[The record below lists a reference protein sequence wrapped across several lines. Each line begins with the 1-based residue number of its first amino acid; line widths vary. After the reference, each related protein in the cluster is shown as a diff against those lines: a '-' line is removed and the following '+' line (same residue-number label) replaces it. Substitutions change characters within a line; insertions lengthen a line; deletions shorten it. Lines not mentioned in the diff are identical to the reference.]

1 MISVSKQKK
10 REIIDVA
17 KSLISN
23 SKGFYVIDY
32 KGWNVSEIN
41 SLRRKLKEQNARMKV
56 IKNTLFNLAL
66 KELNLDINEKL
77 EGTNAFIFIQGDEIQ
92 PLKVLTEFIKETN
105 KGGLKLGYIN
115 GVKYNKE
122 QLEVLS
128 KLPSTNELR
137 AKVIGTI
144 NAPIYNLVFGL
155 KALLNNLVFV
165 LSQIK
170 TKKEA

>member
-105 KGGLKLGYIN
+105 KGGLKLGY
-115 GVKYNKE
+115 NKE